1 MTSAASAE
9 IDVPDEVREQLE
21 DDDVL
26 TVRDWIEYQQ
36 TEGSR

>member
-9 IDVPDEVREQLE
+9 VDVPEEVREQLE